1 MSLCLESTAGCL
13 YAVHVLKDSL
23 LPKSECKAI
32 FIFYSYKVYNLGGE
46 RKFLTDLDMSLC
58 LESTAGCL
66 YVVHVLKDSLLP
78 KSECDWNFDYYNSGM
93 VIGLNCL
100 SLFSSPERKA
110 YG

>member
-1 MSLCLESTAGCL
+1 MSLSQEPRGERA
-13 YAVHVLKDSL
+13 K
-23 LPKSECKAI
+23 CKTI
-32 FIFYSYKVYNLGGE
+32 FIFHSYKVYNLGGE

-93 VIGLNCL
+93 CFESTADCL
-100 SLFSSPERKA
+100 YVVHLLHDSLLP
-110 YG
+110 